1 MPSID
6 YRVAELERK
15 LGNIIRIATVVEL
28 NGDRVK
34 VKDGNLVTGFL
45 PWVTRRAG
53 KDRDWWAPEPGEQV
67 VLLCPSGDPGLGIVL
82 PSLYQDA
89 FPAPADVPTIR
100 RWIFSDGAVIEYDRA
115 AHLLKAIIPGT
126 IEAMAEDVIITANVR
141 INGPLHVTEAITS
154 DTSMAAPKVTGS
166 RSVSAPSIKADGK
179 EITGHDHA
187 CPNGGRTSILGE

>member
-15 LGNIIRIATVVEL
+15 LGNIIRIATVEEL

-67 VLLCPSGDPGLGIVL
+67 VLLCPSGNPGLGVVL
-82 PSLYQDA
+82 PALYQDSY
-89 FPAPADVPTIR
+89 PAPADVPTVR
-100 RWIFSDGAVIEYDRA
+100 RWIFSDGAAIEYDRE

-126 IEAMAEDVIITANVR
+126 IEAQAENVIITAGVR
-141 INGPLHVTEAITS
+141 INGPLHVTKAITS
-154 DTSMAAPKVTGS
+154 DISIGAPAISGG
-166 RSVSAPSIKADGK
+166 SVSAPSVKAGGK
-179 EITGHDHA
+179 EVTEHDHA